1 MIYECERGQV
11 RSKHKVYKSSY
22 LSKDS
27 MLPGDHN
34 RLPDESF
41 FNTLVFIDEAYLIK
55 NKKKSIS
62 LVMMSKKEKDNSL
75 ALFINSEFKDLISQ
89 NVNSSFTSKVS
100 SEGLVMVRIKDNFID
115 FVFNNLSQDR
125 VLFAG
130 FIDFFF
136 TPLFNNRAVNH
147 FSSKISETE
156 LNLINFPFFN
166 LSFISSTC
174 SGLGGS
180 SSTGCQSIASQNS
193 QSSSVTSRVSLYLLD
208 MSCFRSLTTALDNS
222 SIPSGFSD
230 FSSCIL
236 TNSNW
241 KEDYLSFLVE
251 EDFGVE
257 ELGVNDEFI
266 NILETDTISG
276 LVDRES
282 SLAVGS
288 SQEVLGLGDTSDFA
302 EQSAESDCGVDGC
315 GVVGTGEVVGGGVE
329 KETPEEPAV
338 PEIPDLMFT
347 TEVPD
352 LMFTMEAASGCA
364 TWLGT
369 TDTNWSIATNW
380 DTGLV
385 PNSTTCVIL
394 NNTASNQPTLD
405 AQTGV
410 YNLTINGTLTLSM
423 PWGSSLNVTEN
434 VVMLNGSLLTHG
446 DNSNAETYNVNMSVG
461 GNFTLETGGVI
472 NVTGLG

>member
-34 RLPDESF
+34 RLPDEF
-41 FNTLVFIDEAYLIK
+41 FLSDTLVFVDNAYLIK

-193 QSSSVTSRVSLYLLD
+193 QSSSVTSRVSLYLFNI
-208 MSCFRSLTTALDNS
+208 SCFNTLINALPSNLETDLDLSSLGNCIINS
-222 SIPSGFSD
+222 SS
-230 FSSCIL
+230 IL
-236 TNSNW
+236 IDNID
-241 KEDYLSFLVE
+241 KKDYLSFV
-251 EDFGVE
+251 
-257 ELGVNDEFI
+257 VNGRDIDNLNWERRENKI
-266 NILETDTISG
+266 NSGMGDLDSESITILEAKIK
-276 LVDRES
+276 
-282 SLAVGS
+282 
-288 SQEVLGLGDTSDFA
+288 EV
-302 EQSAESDCGVDGC
+302 
-315 GVVGTGEVVGGGVE
+315 
-329 KETPEEPAV
+329 KK
-338 PEIPDLMFT
+338 
-347 TEVPD
+347 
-352 LMFTMEAASGCA
+352 
-364 TWLGT
+364 
-369 TDTNWSIATNW
+369 
-380 DTGLV
+380 
-385 PNSTTCVIL
+385 
-394 NNTASNQPTLD
+394 
-405 AQTGV
+405 
-410 YNLTINGTLTLSM
+410 
-423 PWGSSLNVTEN
+423 
-434 VVMLNGSLLTHG
+434 
-446 DNSNAETYNVNMSVG
+446 
-461 GNFTLETGGVI
+461 
-472 NVTGLG
+472 